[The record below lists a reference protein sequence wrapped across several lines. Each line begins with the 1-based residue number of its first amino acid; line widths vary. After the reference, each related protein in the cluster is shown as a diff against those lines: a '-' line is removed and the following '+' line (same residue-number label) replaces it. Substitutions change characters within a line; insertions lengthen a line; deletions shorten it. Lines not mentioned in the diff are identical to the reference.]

1 MLATILLRKSKQ
13 EDFPP
18 MSTERSVFYISDGT
32 AITAEV
38 LGHAVLSQF
47 PVNTNSVTLPFVENV
62 QRAQAVK
69 AQINALYQQSGVR
82 PLVFF
87 SIVTPDVREIILES
101 EGFCQDIVQALV
113 GPLQSELGV
122 PSMPVAHR
130 THGLTASNLGKYDA
144 RIAAID
150 YTLAHD
156 DGISLRGLEDAQ
168 VILLGVSRCGKT
180 PTSLYLAMQFGVRA
194 ANYPFIADDMDNL
207 KLPPALRAHQHKL
220 FGLTIDPER
229 LAAIRQERAE
239 NTRYASMRQCRLEVG
254 EVEALFRT
262 HQIRYLNSTNYSVEE
277 IATKILDIMG
287 LRRSMY

>member
-1 MLATILLRKSKQ
+1 
-13 EDFPP
+13 

-47 PVNTNSVTLPFVENV
+47 PVTINSVTLPFVENV

-87 SIVTPDVREIILES
+87 SIVTPDVRELILQS

-113 GPLQSELGV
+113 APLQSELGV
-122 PSMPVAHR
+122 ASMPVAHR

-207 KLPPALRAHQHKL
+207 KLPPALRAHQNKL

-239 NTRYASMRQCRLEVG
+239 NTRYASIRQCRLEVG

>member
-1 MLATILLRKSKQ
+1 ML
-13 EDFPP
+13 F
-18 MSTERSVFYISDGT
+18 RSESD
-32 AITAEV
+32 
-38 LGHAVLSQF
+38 
-47 PVNTNSVTLPFVENV
+47 
-62 QRAQAVK
+62 
-69 AQINALYQQSGVR
+69 
-82 PLVFF
+82 
-87 SIVTPDVREIILES
+87 
-101 EGFCQDIVQALV
+101 GFCQDIVQSLV
-113 GPLQSELGV
+113 APLQQELGV
-122 PSMPVAHR
+122 EPDPIANR
-130 THGLTASNLGKYDA
+130 THGLTAGNLGKYDA

-156 DGISLRGLEDAQ
+156 DGISLRGLEAAQ

-180 PTSLYLAMQFGVRA
+180 PTSLYLAMQFGIRA

-207 KLPPALRAHQHKL
+207 KLPPALKPFQNKL

-287 LRRSMY
+287 LTRRMY

>member
-1 MLATILLRKSKQ
+1 MLHKSKK
-13 EDFPP
+13 EDVSF

-69 AQINALYQQSGVR
+69 AQINALFQQSGVR

-113 GPLQSELGV
+113 APLQSELGV
-122 PSMPVAHR
+122 SSMPVAHR

-207 KLPPALRAHQHKL
+207 KLPPALREHQHKL

-254 EVEALFRT
+254 EVEALFRQ

>member
-1 MLATILLRKSKQ
+1 M
-13 EDFPP
+13 P

-47 PVNTNSVTLPFVENV
+47 PVNTTSVTLPFVENV

-113 GPLQSELGV
+113 APLQSELGV
-122 PSMPVAHR
+122 ASMPVAHR